1 MGYSSAGGEIIFTFK
16 FMKTF
21 TLIVTGCFL
30 LAWTSAARGQGLK
43 DYVHFFGVIVDS
55 VTREP
60 LPGSVI
66 YQISEDQPND
76 RKYTRF
82 IVADKDGKFQFDA
95 RRYTLTRVEISCLGY
110 KIRKFVLPM
119 DQQTFNM
126 GKVWLAPDPQKLDE
140 VLVVARA
147 KMYTQVGDTTRIF
160 ARSVKTFKGDALVHI
175 LQQIPGV
182 KFNEDGSVSMNGQLI
197 ERTLLN
203 DKLIFGDD
211 NVTALYTIDA
221 EETTTID
228 IYDEEVESETSF
240 DKRKR
245 KVMNIRTRK
254 DINRY
259 FTANALVEG
268 GQDRDKDENG
278 DRGKRYLLHGELG
291 SFREGLQA
299 RLSAQQSDF
308 TSHSFNDLLEIL
320 KGNMAPYET
329 ASIFGNLSRQLEGL
343 DNFRVELR
351 LGKMDTRN
359 ASGTTSTYFPTRDF
373 ESQVMDISSDVS
385 SSQESYSFLA
395 SGSYLSSS
403 RVKIRFNGSFDFN
416 EDNESRENVS
426 ETFRDGLLVTSTNN
440 KVRSEMDR
448 LKISITHL
456 GISWRLSPQTSMNT
470 SFQVELDRSV
480 GTGWLEDGIVN
491 AGMNTLTVLE
501 EENKSPRLLLSSS
514 IELRHAFDTLPL
526 ARNSAGLG
534 VGTRLERS
542 RNYDMAVDDSTG
554 LVNESRSGDYRV
566 EVKTCSPGAWFLH
579 RARSGVTIS
588 CGLDFNLASLER
600 DGRFPGR
607 DVIHETFH
615 WWSPAV
621 WIQWKGLNVDLEVS
635 RRLPD
640 IDLLAGTLD
649 VSNPMFIR
657 AGNPGLDQT
666 EEYRFRLFHNL
677 SLVKKGLSLS
687 SSVTVRYLSG
697 SVIYRRTYF
706 ENNTVLTGYGGY
718 EAPTG
723 STLEVPVNGENH
735 WEINVSSS
743 MQKQIS
749 YLGLLETSLSYRFR
763 DPQSEVE
770 GRLARLRE
778 HHGSLGVKLSSNFSR
793 NVRLNL
799 ENITSCLW
807 SRNSG
812 NREERGISNKLTA
825 HLQLSFLERFQL
837 ESGYVMNHH
846 HSSLAGS
853 RINSH
858 LLNATLGCRVFK
870 DRKGLVS
877 FKMIDILNRDTGFTT
892 SVSDQYVS
900 TRSLQPCESYYT
912 LSFEYR
918 FNSQK

>member
-1 MGYSSAGGEIIFTFK
+1 
-16 FMKTF
+16 MKTF

-30 LAWTSAARGQGLK
+30 LAWASAARGQGLK

-140 VLVVARA
+140 VFVVARA

-175 LQQIPGV
+175 LQQIPGL

-221 EETTTID
+221 EEATTID

-268 GQDRDKDENG
+268 GQDRDKDEDG
-278 DRGKRYLLHGELG
+278 ERDKRYLLHGELG
-291 SFREGLQA
+291 SFREGRQA
-299 RLSAQQSDF
+299 RLSAQRSNF
-308 TSHSFNDLLEIL
+308 TSHGFNDFLEIL

-343 DNFRVELR
+343 DDFRVELR
-351 LGKMDTRN
+351 FSKMDTKN
-359 ASGTTSTYFPTRDF
+359 ASGTTSTYFPTGDF
-373 ESQVMDISSDVS
+373 ESQVMDMSSDAS
-385 SSQESYSFLA
+385 SSSEFYSILA
-395 SGSYLSSS
+395 SGSYLSSP
-403 RVKIRFNGSFDFN
+403 RVKIRFSGTFDFK
-416 EDNESRENVS
+416 EDNVSQENVS
-426 ETFRDGLLVTSTNN
+426 ETSRDGALVTSTSN
-440 KVRSEMDR
+440 KAMSEMDR
-448 LKISITHL
+448 LKISSRLNFSCRL
-456 GISWRLSPQTSMNT
+456 GQRNSVNT
-470 SFQVELDRSV
+470 SLGVELDRPV

-491 AGMNTLTVLE
+491 AGMNTLAVLE

-542 RNYDMAVDDSTG
+542 RNYDMVVDDSTG

-566 EVKTCSPGAWFLH
+566 EVRTCSPGAWFLH

-600 DGRFPGR
+600 DERFPGR

-621 WIQWKGLNVDLEVS
+621 GIQWKGLRADLEVS
-635 RRLPD
+635 RQLPD

-677 SLVKKGLSLS
+677 SLVKKGLSLG
-687 SSVTVRYLSG
+687 SSVTVKYLSG

-706 ENNTVLTGYGGY
+706 ENNTELTGYGGY
-718 EAPTG
+718 EAPAG

-799 ENITSCLW
+799 ENVTSCLW

-812 NREERGISNKLTA
+812 NREERRISNKLTA

-870 DRKGLVS
+870 ARKGLVS

-900 TRSLQPCESYYT
+900 IRRLQPCESYYT